1 MPAVLSAREQSDG
14 KRCPN
19 CKFEGKGQQGE
30 HDTAIHQ
37 GEGKFLGI
45 EAHIV
50 AVERNSERLLADGRR
65 VSCWKCWNCA
75 YEWGFE
81 QG

>member
-1 MPAVLSAREQSDG
+1 MASVLSAREQSDG

-19 CKFEGKGQQGE
+19 CTSGGQGE
-30 HDTAIHQ
+30 SGAHETTIHYYPIKTIA
-37 GEGKFLGI
+37 GE
-45 EAHIV
+45 IV
-50 AVERNSERLLADGRR
+50 LDVGW
-65 VSCWKCWNCA
+65 VCWNCA